1 MSLTARSFSA
11 AQWTTA
17 SSVSRAALQFMQ
29 IAVLARLLSPTD
41 YGLMAMVTVVLSY
54 AALFSDMGLST
65 AFVQRQKVTHEERSS
80 LYWLTVMVG
89 VGLTL
94 LVMFSSPAVAWYF
107 TEPELQPLLLLAAT
121 NFLAISL
128 GQQLR
133 MDAEKALNFRS
144 VALIEI
150 STGIVA
156 FLVAIATAWLSWG
169 VYALVFAAMTNVW
182 LTTVLSWIFLAN
194 GWRPAIRLRWGEVRW
209 FARFGGT
216 MVINNVLN
224 HVNGTI
230 DLILGGRMLGAAQL
244 GIYSVPRSLILQVQG
259 MVNPIFSRV
268 GFPLIAMIQDDPERV
283 RKIYFKVTNLCASV
297 NAPAYFAIAAFAPE
311 IVGLFLGEG
320 WIAAAPMLQVLALWG
335 LLRSFGNPVGSL
347 LLGMG
352 RVELSAKWN
361 AALLFVTPPSI
372 WFGSQWGPLG
382 MAWSM
387 SALMLI
393 LFVPAWAFLIRPVCG
408 GTFLDYFKAVAIP
421 VVAAA
426 IATAVALS
434 FSSLFDAAILRLAV
448 GLTAG
453 FFSHLIVCV
462 IINREVRLVISQY
475 LPSFID
481 PTRIRNKWGI

>member
-94 LVMFSSPAVAWYF
+94 LVMVSSPAVAWYF

-133 MDAEKALNFRS
+133 MDAEKALNFRP

-150 STGIVA
+150 SAGIVA
-156 FLVAIATAWLSWG
+156 FLVAIATAWLNWG

-182 LTTVLSWIFLAN
+182 LTTVLSWIFLAK

-216 MVINNVLN
+216 MVINNVIN
-224 HVNGTI
+224 HANGTI

-244 GIYSVPRSLILQVQG
+244 GIYSVPRSLILQLQG

-283 RKIYFKVTNLCASV
+283 RKIYLKVMNLTASI
-297 NAPAYFAIAAFAPE
+297 NAPAFLAIAAFAPE
-311 IVGLFLGEG
+311 IVSVLLGEG
-320 WIAAAPMLQVLALWG
+320 WSAAAPMLRVLALWG

-352 RVELSAKWN
+352 RVGLSAKWN
-361 AALLFVTPPSI
+361 AALLFVAPPFI
-372 WFGSQWGPLG
+372 WFGSQWGALG

-408 GTFLDYFKAVAIP
+408 AKFLDYLKSVAAP
-421 VVAAA
+421 VLAAA

-434 FSSLFDAAILRLAV
+434 FASLFDVAIPRLAV
-448 GLTAG
+448 GLTTG
-453 FFSHLIVCV
+453 FFTYLIAC
-462 IINREVRLVISQY
+462 ILINREFTLVITQY
-475 LPSFID
+475 LSSRID
-481 PTRIRNKWGI
+481 PTRVRKKWGI